1 MKLKQLMDFEMDK
14 NKKSSLQVKA
24 VKALAGFLILM
35 FLLTILSRAA
45 DSLTIAKV
53 TASAATGGVISHNIE
68 VDGNIT
74 PNKDIA
80 ISTSAN
86 IKIASVEAT
95 EGKTVKKGDL
105 LIQLDPADLKKKLL
119 QAQKELQVA
128 KATASDKKANE
139 AIAADTK
146 SKSLQRTYEDY
157 NQTVADAN
165 DSVSKAK
172 SDMNEAWNAYNTYK
186 NSNSN
191 SGETDTTVS
200 DSLKK
205 TVEEKQLAYDKAVTN
220 LDGVEKDIEADVQ
233 KEIEKASVNESGNP
247 ITLTQEEKQKIREQ
261 VNARPENV
269 SLLQNANDQ
278 INTAK
283 DALTE
288 AENALSAYNEQQN
301 NSSSASYDE
310 QLKTLYDDYKA
321 KEEAYNEA
329 VKQRQSTIQ
338 SANRTLE
345 DAKAPE
351 NVDTATALTANDDL
365 EEKQLAVDEL
375 QKVMD
380 VNGKITAPSD
390 GLITKVNVTTGETT
404 TEDTAIRIS
413 DQSAGYKFTATL
425 DKASAKYLSKDD
437 KVIKSPM
444 TLAVIEGLIRI
455 AIFFIY
461 IVAISQMKDIQ
472 RVFMYHGAEH
482 KTINCIE
489 HGAELTPENAAK
501 YSRLHKRCGTSFLLI
516 VMVVSIICFMF
527 IRVDNMALKIVLRVI
542 LVPVIAGV
550 SFEIIQWA
558 GRSESCLVNIVSKPG
573 LMLQKLTTREPDLE
587 MLEVAIASIEA
598 IYDWRQF
605 QAENRAAADGN
616 SQKTDR
622 SNAGVS
628 QP

>member
-105 LIQLDPADLKKKLL
+105 LIQLDTADLKKKLL

-191 SGETDTTVS
+191 SGETDTTVR
-200 DSLKK
+200 DSLEK

-233 KEIEKASVNESGNP
+233 KEIKKAEEASKDESGNP

-310 QLKTLYDDYKA
+310 QLKTLYNDYKA

-390 GLITKVNVTTGETT
+390 GLITKLNVTTGETT

-437 KVIKSPM
+437 KV
-444 TLAVIEGLIRI
+444 TLDLGNGTTVEGLMVQSIDVSAEDKNSYELTVSIPAKVKKLGSIATLKVEKASKKYDTCVPLGALHSDGDKYYVYVINEKDTILGTETAVDKVQVDILDKNNEQAAIEGSFSWGQKFVLTSSKTLRNG
-455 AIFFIY
+455 
-461 IVAISQMKDIQ
+461 D
-472 RVFMYHGAEH
+472 RV
-482 KTINCIE
+482 
-489 HGAELTPENAAK
+489 
-501 YSRLHKRCGTSFLLI
+501 RLVEG
-516 VMVVSIICFMF
+516 
-527 IRVDNMALKIVLRVI
+527 
-542 LVPVIAGV
+542 
-550 SFEIIQWA
+550 E
-558 GRSESCLVNIVSKPG
+558 
-573 LMLQKLTTREPDLE
+573 
-587 MLEVAIASIEA
+587 
-598 IYDWRQF
+598 
-605 QAENRAAADGN
+605 
-616 SQKTDR
+616 
-622 SNAGVS
+622 
-628 QP
+628 

>member
-105 LIQLDPADLKKKLL
+105 LIQLDTADLKKKLL
-119 QAQKELQVA
+119 KAQKELQVA

-200 DSLKK
+200 DSLEK
-205 TVEEKQLAYDKAVTN
+205 TVEEKQLAYDKAVAN
-220 LDGVEKDIEADVQ
+220 LDGVEKVIEEDVQ
-233 KEIEKASVNESGNP
+233 KEIEIEKAKVDEHNNP
-247 ITLTQEEKQKIREQ
+247 VTLTPEGEQKIREQ

-351 NVDTATALTANDDL
+351 NVDTATALTENDDL

-437 KVIKSPM
+437 KV
-444 TLAVIEGLIRI
+444 TLDLGNGTTVEGLTVQSIDVSAEDKNSYELTVSIPAKVKKLGSIATLKVDKASKKYDTCVPLGALHSDGDKYYVYVINEKDTILGTETAVDKVQVDILDKNNEQAAIEGSFSWGQQFVLTSSKTLRNG
-455 AIFFIY
+455 
-461 IVAISQMKDIQ
+461 D
-472 RVFMYHGAEH
+472 RV
-482 KTINCIE
+482 
-489 HGAELTPENAAK
+489 
-501 YSRLHKRCGTSFLLI
+501 RLVEG
-516 VMVVSIICFMF
+516 
-527 IRVDNMALKIVLRVI
+527 
-542 LVPVIAGV
+542 
-550 SFEIIQWA
+550 E
-558 GRSESCLVNIVSKPG
+558 
-573 LMLQKLTTREPDLE
+573 
-587 MLEVAIASIEA
+587 
-598 IYDWRQF
+598 
-605 QAENRAAADGN
+605 
-616 SQKTDR
+616 
-622 SNAGVS
+622 
-628 QP
+628 

>member
-95 EGKTVKKGDL
+95 EGKNVKKGDL
-105 LIQLDPADLKKKLL
+105 LIQLDTADLKKKLL

-165 DSVSKAK
+165 DIVSKAK

-200 DSLKK
+200 DSLEK

-233 KEIEKASVNESGNP
+233 KEIKKAEEASKDESGNP
-247 ITLTQEEKQKIREQ
+247 ITLTQEDKQKIREQ

-351 NVDTATALTANDDL
+351 NIDTATALTENDDL

-437 KVIKSPM
+437 KV
-444 TLAVIEGLIRI
+444 TLDLGNGTTVEGLTVQSIDVSAEDKNSYELTVSIPAKVKKLGSIATLKVDKASKKYDTCVPLGALHSDGDKYYVYVINEKDTILGTETAVDKVQVDILDKNNEQAAIEGSFSWGQQFVLTSSKTLRNG
-455 AIFFIY
+455 
-461 IVAISQMKDIQ
+461 D
-472 RVFMYHGAEH
+472 RV
-482 KTINCIE
+482 
-489 HGAELTPENAAK
+489 
-501 YSRLHKRCGTSFLLI
+501 RLVEG
-516 VMVVSIICFMF
+516 
-527 IRVDNMALKIVLRVI
+527 
-542 LVPVIAGV
+542 
-550 SFEIIQWA
+550 E
-558 GRSESCLVNIVSKPG
+558 
-573 LMLQKLTTREPDLE
+573 
-587 MLEVAIASIEA
+587 
-598 IYDWRQF
+598 
-605 QAENRAAADGN
+605 
-616 SQKTDR
+616 
-622 SNAGVS
+622 
-628 QP
+628 

>member
-95 EGKTVKKGDL
+95 EGKNVKKGDL
-105 LIQLDPADLKKKLL
+105 LIQLDTADLKKKLL

-146 SKSLQRTYEDY
+146 SKSLQRSYEDY

-165 DSVSKAK
+165 DSVSKAE

-200 DSLKK
+200 DSLEK
-205 TVEEKQLAYDKAVTN
+205 TVEEKQLAYDKAVAN
-220 LDGVEKDIEADVQ
+220 LDGVEKVIEKDVQ
-233 KEIEKASVNESGNP
+233 NEIGIKKAESGNS
-247 ITLTQEEKQKIREQ
+247 TLAPEDEQKIREQ

-269 SLLQNANDQ
+269 SLLQNANDE
-278 INTAK
+278 INKAK

-437 KVIKSPM
+437 KV
-444 TLAVIEGLIRI
+444 TLDLGNGTTVEGLMVQSIDVSAEDKNSYELTVSIPAKVKKLGSIATLKVEKASKKYDTCVPLGALHSDGDKYYVYVINEKDTILGTETAVDKVQVDILDKNNEQAAIEGSFSWGQKFVLTSSKTLRNG
-455 AIFFIY
+455 
-461 IVAISQMKDIQ
+461 D
-472 RVFMYHGAEH
+472 RV
-482 KTINCIE
+482 
-489 HGAELTPENAAK
+489 
-501 YSRLHKRCGTSFLLI
+501 RLVEG
-516 VMVVSIICFMF
+516 
-527 IRVDNMALKIVLRVI
+527 
-542 LVPVIAGV
+542 
-550 SFEIIQWA
+550 E
-558 GRSESCLVNIVSKPG
+558 
-573 LMLQKLTTREPDLE
+573 
-587 MLEVAIASIEA
+587 
-598 IYDWRQF
+598 
-605 QAENRAAADGN
+605 
-616 SQKTDR
+616 
-622 SNAGVS
+622 
-628 QP
+628 

>member
-95 EGKTVKKGDL
+95 EGKNVKKGDL
-105 LIQLDPADLKKKLL
+105 LIQLDTDDLKKKLL

-146 SKSLQRTYEDY
+146 SKSLQRSYEDY

-172 SDMNEAWNAYNTYK
+172 SAMNEAWNAYNTYK

-200 DSLKK
+200 DSLEK
-205 TVEEKQLAYDKAVTN
+205 TVEEKKLAYDKAVAN

-233 KEIEKASVNESGNP
+233 KEIDKASVDESNNP
-247 ITLTQEEKQKIREQ
+247 VTLTQEDKQKIREQ

-338 SANRTLE
+338 SADRTLE

-351 NVDTATALTANDDL
+351 NVDTATALTENDDL

-375 QKVMD
+375 QKMMD

-437 KVIKSPM
+437 KV
-444 TLAVIEGLIRI
+444 TLNLGNGTTVEGLTVQSIDVSAEDKNSYELTVSIPAKVKKLGSIATLKVEKASKKYDTCVPLGALHSDGDKYYVYVINEKDTILGTETAVDKVQVDILDKNNEQAAIEGSFSWGQQFVLTSSKTLRNG
-455 AIFFIY
+455 
-461 IVAISQMKDIQ
+461 D
-472 RVFMYHGAEH
+472 RV
-482 KTINCIE
+482 
-489 HGAELTPENAAK
+489 
-501 YSRLHKRCGTSFLLI
+501 RLVEG
-516 VMVVSIICFMF
+516 
-527 IRVDNMALKIVLRVI
+527 
-542 LVPVIAGV
+542 
-550 SFEIIQWA
+550 E
-558 GRSESCLVNIVSKPG
+558 
-573 LMLQKLTTREPDLE
+573 
-587 MLEVAIASIEA
+587 
-598 IYDWRQF
+598 
-605 QAENRAAADGN
+605 
-616 SQKTDR
+616 
-622 SNAGVS
+622 
-628 QP
+628 

>member
-105 LIQLDPADLKKKLL
+105 LIQLDTADLKKKLL
-119 QAQKELQVA
+119 KAQKELQVA

-191 SGETDTTVS
+191 SGETDTTVR
-200 DSLKK
+200 DSLEK
-205 TVEEKQLAYDKAVTN
+205 TVEEKQLAYDKAVAN
-220 LDGVEKDIEADVQ
+220 LDGVEKGIEADVR
-233 KEIEKASVNESGNP
+233 KEIENAKSGNS
-247 ITLTQEEKQKIREQ
+247 TLTPEFEQKIREQ

-437 KVIKSPM
+437 KV
-444 TLAVIEGLIRI
+444 TLDLGNGTTVEGLTVQSIDVSAEDKNSYELTVSIPAKVKKLGSIATLKVEKASKKYDTCVPLGALHSDGDKYYVYVINEKDTILGTETAVDKVQVDILDKNNEQAAIEGSFSWGQKFVLTSSKTLRNG
-455 AIFFIY
+455 
-461 IVAISQMKDIQ
+461 D
-472 RVFMYHGAEH
+472 RV
-482 KTINCIE
+482 
-489 HGAELTPENAAK
+489 
-501 YSRLHKRCGTSFLLI
+501 RLVEG
-516 VMVVSIICFMF
+516 
-527 IRVDNMALKIVLRVI
+527 
-542 LVPVIAGV
+542 
-550 SFEIIQWA
+550 E
-558 GRSESCLVNIVSKPG
+558 
-573 LMLQKLTTREPDLE
+573 
-587 MLEVAIASIEA
+587 
-598 IYDWRQF
+598 
-605 QAENRAAADGN
+605 
-616 SQKTDR
+616 
-622 SNAGVS
+622 
-628 QP
+628 

>member
-105 LIQLDPADLKKKLL
+105 LIQLDTADLKKKLL

-165 DSVSKAK
+165 DSVSKAE

-191 SGETDTTVS
+191 SGETDTTVR
-200 DSLKK
+200 DSLEK
-205 TVEEKQLAYDKAVTN
+205 TVEEKQLAYDKAVAN

-233 KEIEKASVNESGNP
+233 KEIKKAEEASKDESGNP

-310 QLKTLYDDYKA
+310 QLKTLYNDYKA

-437 KVIKSPM
+437 KV
-444 TLAVIEGLIRI
+444 TLDLGNGTTVEGLTVQSIDVSAEDKNSYELTVSIPAKVKKLGSIATLKVEKASKKYDTCVSLGALHSDGDKYYVYVINEKDTILGTETAVDKVQVDILDKNNEQAAIEGSFSWGQQFVLTSSKTLRNG
-455 AIFFIY
+455 
-461 IVAISQMKDIQ
+461 D
-472 RVFMYHGAEH
+472 RV
-482 KTINCIE
+482 
-489 HGAELTPENAAK
+489 
-501 YSRLHKRCGTSFLLI
+501 RLVEG
-516 VMVVSIICFMF
+516 
-527 IRVDNMALKIVLRVI
+527 
-542 LVPVIAGV
+542 
-550 SFEIIQWA
+550 E
-558 GRSESCLVNIVSKPG
+558 
-573 LMLQKLTTREPDLE
+573 
-587 MLEVAIASIEA
+587 
-598 IYDWRQF
+598 
-605 QAENRAAADGN
+605 
-616 SQKTDR
+616 
-622 SNAGVS
+622 
-628 QP
+628 

>member
-105 LIQLDPADLKKKLL
+105 LIQLDTADLKKKLL

-200 DSLKK
+200 DSLEK

-220 LDGVEKDIEADVQ
+220 LEGVEKDIEADVQ
-233 KEIEKASVNESGNP
+233 KEIEKASVDESNNP
-247 ITLTQEEKQKIREQ
+247 ITLTQEDKQKIREQ

-310 QLKTLYDDYKA
+310 QLKTLYNDYKA

-437 KVIKSPM
+437 KV
-444 TLAVIEGLIRI
+444 TLDLGNGTTVEGLTVQSIDVSAEDKNSYELTVSIPAKVKKLGSIATLKVEKASKKYDTCVPLGALHSDGDKYYVYVINEKDTILGTETAVDKVQVDILDKNNEQAAIEGSFSWGQQFVLTSSKTLRNG
-455 AIFFIY
+455 
-461 IVAISQMKDIQ
+461 D
-472 RVFMYHGAEH
+472 RV
-482 KTINCIE
+482 
-489 HGAELTPENAAK
+489 
-501 YSRLHKRCGTSFLLI
+501 RLVEG
-516 VMVVSIICFMF
+516 
-527 IRVDNMALKIVLRVI
+527 
-542 LVPVIAGV
+542 
-550 SFEIIQWA
+550 E
-558 GRSESCLVNIVSKPG
+558 
-573 LMLQKLTTREPDLE
+573 
-587 MLEVAIASIEA
+587 
-598 IYDWRQF
+598 
-605 QAENRAAADGN
+605 
-616 SQKTDR
+616 
-622 SNAGVS
+622 
-628 QP
+628 

>member
-80 ISTSAN
+80 ISISAN

-105 LIQLDPADLKKKLL
+105 LIQLDTADLKKKLL

-220 LDGVEKDIEADVQ
+220 LDGVEKDIEADVR
-233 KEIEKASVNESGNP
+233 KEIDKAEEASKDESGNS
-247 ITLTQEEKQKIREQ
+247 TLTQEDKQKIREQ

-437 KVIKSPM
+437 KV
-444 TLAVIEGLIRI
+444 TLDLGNGTTVEGLTVQSIDVSAEDKNSYELTVSIPAKVKKLGSIATLKVEKASKKYDTCVPLGALHSDGDKYYVYVINEKDTILGTETAVDKVQVDILDKNNEQAAIEGSFSWGQQFVLTSSKTLRNG
-455 AIFFIY
+455 
-461 IVAISQMKDIQ
+461 D
-472 RVFMYHGAEH
+472 RV
-482 KTINCIE
+482 
-489 HGAELTPENAAK
+489 
-501 YSRLHKRCGTSFLLI
+501 RLVEG
-516 VMVVSIICFMF
+516 
-527 IRVDNMALKIVLRVI
+527 
-542 LVPVIAGV
+542 
-550 SFEIIQWA
+550 E
-558 GRSESCLVNIVSKPG
+558 
-573 LMLQKLTTREPDLE
+573 
-587 MLEVAIASIEA
+587 
-598 IYDWRQF
+598 
-605 QAENRAAADGN
+605 
-616 SQKTDR
+616 
-622 SNAGVS
+622 
-628 QP
+628 

>member
-105 LIQLDPADLKKKLL
+105 LIQLDTADLKKKLL

-191 SGETDTTVS
+191 SGETDTTVR
-200 DSLKK
+200 DSLEK

-233 KEIEKASVNESGNP
+233 KEIKKAEEASKDESGNL

-437 KVIKSPM
+437 KV
-444 TLAVIEGLIRI
+444 TLDLGNGTTVEGLTVQSIDVSAEDKNSYELTVSIPAKVKKLGSIATLKVEKASKKYDTCVPLGALHSDGDKYYVYVINEKDTILGTETAVDKVQVDILDKNNEQAAIEGSSSWGQQFVLTSSKTLRNG
-455 AIFFIY
+455 
-461 IVAISQMKDIQ
+461 D
-472 RVFMYHGAEH
+472 RV
-482 KTINCIE
+482 
-489 HGAELTPENAAK
+489 
-501 YSRLHKRCGTSFLLI
+501 RLVEG
-516 VMVVSIICFMF
+516 
-527 IRVDNMALKIVLRVI
+527 
-542 LVPVIAGV
+542 
-550 SFEIIQWA
+550 E
-558 GRSESCLVNIVSKPG
+558 
-573 LMLQKLTTREPDLE
+573 
-587 MLEVAIASIEA
+587 
-598 IYDWRQF
+598 
-605 QAENRAAADGN
+605 
-616 SQKTDR
+616 
-622 SNAGVS
+622 
-628 QP
+628 

>member
-105 LIQLDPADLKKKLL
+105 LIQLDTADLKKKLL

-200 DSLKK
+200 DSLEK

-233 KEIEKASVNESGNP
+233 KEIKKAEEGTDESGNP
-247 ITLTQEEKQKIREQ
+247 ITLTQEDKQKIREQ

-351 NVDTATALTANDDL
+351 NVDTATALTENDDL

-425 DKASAKYLSKDD
+425 DKASAKYLPKDD
-437 KVIKSPM
+437 KV
-444 TLAVIEGLIRI
+444 TLDLGNGTTVEGLTVQSIDVSAEDKNSYELTVSIPAKVKKLGSIATLKVEKASKKYDTCVPLGALHSDGDKYYVYVINEKDTILGTETAVDKVQVDILDKNNEQAAIEGSFSWGQQFVLTSSKTLRNG
-455 AIFFIY
+455 
-461 IVAISQMKDIQ
+461 D
-472 RVFMYHGAEH
+472 RV
-482 KTINCIE
+482 
-489 HGAELTPENAAK
+489 
-501 YSRLHKRCGTSFLLI
+501 RLVEG
-516 VMVVSIICFMF
+516 
-527 IRVDNMALKIVLRVI
+527 
-542 LVPVIAGV
+542 
-550 SFEIIQWA
+550 E
-558 GRSESCLVNIVSKPG
+558 
-573 LMLQKLTTREPDLE
+573 
-587 MLEVAIASIEA
+587 
-598 IYDWRQF
+598 
-605 QAENRAAADGN
+605 
-616 SQKTDR
+616 
-622 SNAGVS
+622 
-628 QP
+628 

>member
-200 DSLKK
+200 DSLEK

-437 KVIKSPM
+437 KV
-444 TLAVIEGLIRI
+444 TLDLGNGTTVEGLTVQSIDVSAEDKNSYELTVSIPAKVKKLGSIATLKVEKASKKYDTCVPLGALHSDGDKYYVYVINEKDTILGTETAVDKVQVDILDKNNEQAAIEGSFSWGQQFVLTSSKTLRNG
-455 AIFFIY
+455 
-461 IVAISQMKDIQ
+461 D
-472 RVFMYHGAEH
+472 RV
-482 KTINCIE
+482 
-489 HGAELTPENAAK
+489 
-501 YSRLHKRCGTSFLLI
+501 RLVEG
-516 VMVVSIICFMF
+516 
-527 IRVDNMALKIVLRVI
+527 
-542 LVPVIAGV
+542 
-550 SFEIIQWA
+550 E
-558 GRSESCLVNIVSKPG
+558 
-573 LMLQKLTTREPDLE
+573 
-587 MLEVAIASIEA
+587 
-598 IYDWRQF
+598 
-605 QAENRAAADGN
+605 
-616 SQKTDR
+616 
-622 SNAGVS
+622 
-628 QP
+628 

>member
-105 LIQLDPADLKKKLL
+105 LIQLDTADLKKKLL
-119 QAQKELQVA
+119 KAQKELQVA

-191 SGETDTTVS
+191 SGETDTTVR
-200 DSLKK
+200 DSLEK

-220 LDGVEKDIEADVQ
+220 LDGVEKGIEADVR
-233 KEIEKASVNESGNP
+233 KEIENAKSGNS
-247 ITLTQEEKQKIREQ
+247 TLTPEVEQKIREQ

-288 AENALSAYNEQQN
+288 AENVLSAYNEQQN

-437 KVIKSPM
+437 KV
-444 TLAVIEGLIRI
+444 TLDLGNGTTVEGLTVQSIDVSAEDKNSYELTVSIPAKVKKLGSIATLKVEKASKKYDTCVPLGALHSDGGKYYVYVINEKDTILGTETAVDKVQVDILDKNNEQAAIEGSFSWGQQFVLTSSKTLRNG
-455 AIFFIY
+455 
-461 IVAISQMKDIQ
+461 D
-472 RVFMYHGAEH
+472 RV
-482 KTINCIE
+482 
-489 HGAELTPENAAK
+489 
-501 YSRLHKRCGTSFLLI
+501 RLVEG
-516 VMVVSIICFMF
+516 
-527 IRVDNMALKIVLRVI
+527 
-542 LVPVIAGV
+542 
-550 SFEIIQWA
+550 E
-558 GRSESCLVNIVSKPG
+558 
-573 LMLQKLTTREPDLE
+573 
-587 MLEVAIASIEA
+587 
-598 IYDWRQF
+598 
-605 QAENRAAADGN
+605 
-616 SQKTDR
+616 
-622 SNAGVS
+622 
-628 QP
+628 

>member
-119 QAQKELQVA
+119 KAQKELQVA

-146 SKSLQRTYEDY
+146 SKSLQRSYEDY

-165 DSVSKAK
+165 DSVSKAE

-220 LDGVEKDIEADVQ
+220 LDGVEKDIEADVR
-233 KEIEKASVNESGNP
+233 KEIDKAEEASKDESGNS
-247 ITLTQEEKQKIREQ
+247 TLTQEDKQKIREQ

-437 KVIKSPM
+437 KV
-444 TLAVIEGLIRI
+444 TLDLGNGTTVEGLTVQSIDVSAEDKNSYELTVSIPAKVKKLGSIATLKVEKASKKYDTCVPLGALHSDGDKYYVYVINEKDTILGTETAVDKVQVDILDKNNEQAAIEGSFSWGQQFVLTSSKTLRNG
-455 AIFFIY
+455 
-461 IVAISQMKDIQ
+461 D
-472 RVFMYHGAEH
+472 RV
-482 KTINCIE
+482 
-489 HGAELTPENAAK
+489 
-501 YSRLHKRCGTSFLLI
+501 RLVEG
-516 VMVVSIICFMF
+516 
-527 IRVDNMALKIVLRVI
+527 
-542 LVPVIAGV
+542 
-550 SFEIIQWA
+550 E
-558 GRSESCLVNIVSKPG
+558 
-573 LMLQKLTTREPDLE
+573 
-587 MLEVAIASIEA
+587 
-598 IYDWRQF
+598 
-605 QAENRAAADGN
+605 
-616 SQKTDR
+616 
-622 SNAGVS
+622 
-628 QP
+628 

>member
-105 LIQLDPADLKKKLL
+105 LIQLDTADLKKKLL

-139 AIAADTK
+139 AIAADMKT
-146 SKSLQRTYEDY
+146 KSLQRSYEDY

-165 DSVSKAK
+165 DSVSKAE

-200 DSLKK
+200 DSLEK
-205 TVEEKQLAYDKAVTN
+205 TVEEKQLAYDKAVAN
-220 LDGVEKDIEADVQ
+220 LDGVEKVIEE
-233 KEIEKASVNESGNP
+233 EIKKAEEASKAESGNS
-247 ITLTQEEKQKIREQ
+247 TLTPEGEQKIREQ

-351 NVDTATALTANDDL
+351 NVDTATALTENDDL

-437 KVIKSPM
+437 KV
-444 TLAVIEGLIRI
+444 TLDLGNGTTVEGLTVQSIDVSAEDKNSYELTVSIPAKVKKLGSIATLKVEKASKKYDTCVPLGALHSDGDKYYVYVINEKDTILGTETAVDKVQVDILDKNNEQAAIEGSFSWGQQFVLTSSKTLRNG
-455 AIFFIY
+455 
-461 IVAISQMKDIQ
+461 D
-472 RVFMYHGAEH
+472 RV
-482 KTINCIE
+482 
-489 HGAELTPENAAK
+489 
-501 YSRLHKRCGTSFLLI
+501 RLVEG
-516 VMVVSIICFMF
+516 
-527 IRVDNMALKIVLRVI
+527 
-542 LVPVIAGV
+542 
-550 SFEIIQWA
+550 E
-558 GRSESCLVNIVSKPG
+558 
-573 LMLQKLTTREPDLE
+573 
-587 MLEVAIASIEA
+587 
-598 IYDWRQF
+598 
-605 QAENRAAADGN
+605 
-616 SQKTDR
+616 
-622 SNAGVS
+622 
-628 QP
+628 

>member
-105 LIQLDPADLKKKLL
+105 LIQLDTADLKKKLL

-233 KEIEKASVNESGNP
+233 KEIKKAEEASKDESGNP
-247 ITLTQEEKQKIREQ
+247 ITLTQEDKQKIREQ

-437 KVIKSPM
+437 KV
-444 TLAVIEGLIRI
+444 TLDLGNGTTVEGLMVQSIDVSAEDKNSYELTVSIPAKVKKLGSIATLKVEKASKKYDTCVPLGALHSDGDKYYVYVINEKDTILGTETAVDKVQVDILDKNNEQAAIEGSFSWGQKFVLTSSKTLRNG
-455 AIFFIY
+455 
-461 IVAISQMKDIQ
+461 D
-472 RVFMYHGAEH
+472 RV
-482 KTINCIE
+482 
-489 HGAELTPENAAK
+489 
-501 YSRLHKRCGTSFLLI
+501 RLVEG
-516 VMVVSIICFMF
+516 
-527 IRVDNMALKIVLRVI
+527 
-542 LVPVIAGV
+542 
-550 SFEIIQWA
+550 E
-558 GRSESCLVNIVSKPG
+558 
-573 LMLQKLTTREPDLE
+573 
-587 MLEVAIASIEA
+587 
-598 IYDWRQF
+598 
-605 QAENRAAADGN
+605 
-616 SQKTDR
+616 
-622 SNAGVS
+622 
-628 QP
+628 

>member
-95 EGKTVKKGDL
+95 EGKTIKKGDL
-105 LIQLDPADLKKKLL
+105 LIQLDTADLKKKLL

-191 SGETDTTVS
+191 SGETDTTVR
-200 DSLKK
+200 DSLEK

-233 KEIEKASVNESGNP
+233 KEIKKAEEASKDESGNP

-310 QLKTLYDDYKA
+310 QLKTLYNDYKA

-437 KVIKSPM
+437 KV
-444 TLAVIEGLIRI
+444 TLDLGNGTTVEGLTVQSIDVSAEDKNSYELTVSIPAKVKKLGSIATLKVEKASKKYDTCVPLGALHSDGDKYYVYVINEKDTILGTETAVDKVQVDILDKNNEQAAIEGSFSWGQKFVLTSSKTLRNG
-455 AIFFIY
+455 
-461 IVAISQMKDIQ
+461 D
-472 RVFMYHGAEH
+472 RV
-482 KTINCIE
+482 
-489 HGAELTPENAAK
+489 
-501 YSRLHKRCGTSFLLI
+501 RLVEG
-516 VMVVSIICFMF
+516 
-527 IRVDNMALKIVLRVI
+527 
-542 LVPVIAGV
+542 
-550 SFEIIQWA
+550 E
-558 GRSESCLVNIVSKPG
+558 
-573 LMLQKLTTREPDLE
+573 
-587 MLEVAIASIEA
+587 
-598 IYDWRQF
+598 
-605 QAENRAAADGN
+605 
-616 SQKTDR
+616 
-622 SNAGVS
+622 
-628 QP
+628 

>member
-200 DSLKK
+200 DSLEK
-205 TVEEKQLAYDKAVTN
+205 TVEEKQLAYDKAVAN

-233 KEIEKASVNESGNP
+233 KEIKKAEEASKDESGNP
-247 ITLTQEEKQKIREQ
+247 ITLTQEDKQKIREQ

-437 KVIKSPM
+437 KV
-444 TLAVIEGLIRI
+444 TLDLGNGTTVEGLTVQSIDVSAEDKNSYELTVSIPAKVKKLGSIATLKVEKASKKYDTCVPLGALHSDGDKYYVYVINEKDTILGTETAVDKVQVDILDKNNEQAAIEGSFSWGQQFVLTSSKTLRNG
-455 AIFFIY
+455 
-461 IVAISQMKDIQ
+461 D
-472 RVFMYHGAEH
+472 RV
-482 KTINCIE
+482 
-489 HGAELTPENAAK
+489 
-501 YSRLHKRCGTSFLLI
+501 RLVEG
-516 VMVVSIICFMF
+516 
-527 IRVDNMALKIVLRVI
+527 
-542 LVPVIAGV
+542 
-550 SFEIIQWA
+550 E
-558 GRSESCLVNIVSKPG
+558 
-573 LMLQKLTTREPDLE
+573 
-587 MLEVAIASIEA
+587 
-598 IYDWRQF
+598 
-605 QAENRAAADGN
+605 
-616 SQKTDR
+616 
-622 SNAGVS
+622 
-628 QP
+628 

>member
-105 LIQLDPADLKKKLL
+105 LIQLDTADLKKKLL
-119 QAQKELQVA
+119 KAQKELQVA

-200 DSLKK
+200 DSLEK

-233 KEIEKASVNESGNP
+233 KEIKKAEEGTDESGNP
-247 ITLTQEEKQKIREQ
+247 ITLTQEDKQKIREQ

-351 NVDTATALTANDDL
+351 NVDTATALTENDNL

-437 KVIKSPM
+437 KV
-444 TLAVIEGLIRI
+444 TLDLGNGTTVEGLTVQSIDVSAEDKNSYELTVSIPAKVKKLGSIATLKVEKASKKYDTCVPLGALHSDGDKYYVYVINEKDTILGTETAVDKVQVDILDKNNEQAAIEGSFSWGQQFVLTSSKTLRNG
-455 AIFFIY
+455 
-461 IVAISQMKDIQ
+461 D
-472 RVFMYHGAEH
+472 RV
-482 KTINCIE
+482 
-489 HGAELTPENAAK
+489 
-501 YSRLHKRCGTSFLLI
+501 RLVEG
-516 VMVVSIICFMF
+516 
-527 IRVDNMALKIVLRVI
+527 
-542 LVPVIAGV
+542 
-550 SFEIIQWA
+550 E
-558 GRSESCLVNIVSKPG
+558 
-573 LMLQKLTTREPDLE
+573 
-587 MLEVAIASIEA
+587 
-598 IYDWRQF
+598 
-605 QAENRAAADGN
+605 
-616 SQKTDR
+616 
-622 SNAGVS
+622 
-628 QP
+628 

>member
-95 EGKTVKKGDL
+95 EGKNVKKGDL
-105 LIQLDPADLKKKLL
+105 LIQLDTADLKKKLL

-146 SKSLQRTYEDY
+146 SKSLQRSYEDY

-165 DSVSKAK
+165 DSVSKAE

-200 DSLKK
+200 DSLEK
-205 TVEEKQLAYDKAVTN
+205 TVEEKQLAYDKAVAN
-220 LDGVEKDIEADVQ
+220 LDGVEKVIEKDVQ
-233 KEIEKASVNESGNP
+233 NEIGIKKAESGNS
-247 ITLTQEEKQKIREQ
+247 TLAPEDEQKIREQ

-269 SLLQNANDQ
+269 SLLQNANDE
-278 INTAK
+278 INKTK

-437 KVIKSPM
+437 KV
-444 TLAVIEGLIRI
+444 TLDLGNGTTVEGLTVQSIDVSAEDKNSYELTVSIPAKVKKLGSIATLKVEKASKKYDTCVPLGALHSDGDKYYVYVINEKDTILGTETAVDKVQVDILDKNNEQAAIEGSFSWGQQFVLTSSKTLRNG
-455 AIFFIY
+455 
-461 IVAISQMKDIQ
+461 D
-472 RVFMYHGAEH
+472 RV
-482 KTINCIE
+482 
-489 HGAELTPENAAK
+489 
-501 YSRLHKRCGTSFLLI
+501 RLVEG
-516 VMVVSIICFMF
+516 
-527 IRVDNMALKIVLRVI
+527 
-542 LVPVIAGV
+542 
-550 SFEIIQWA
+550 E
-558 GRSESCLVNIVSKPG
+558 
-573 LMLQKLTTREPDLE
+573 
-587 MLEVAIASIEA
+587 
-598 IYDWRQF
+598 
-605 QAENRAAADGN
+605 
-616 SQKTDR
+616 
-622 SNAGVS
+622 
-628 QP
+628 

>member
-105 LIQLDPADLKKKLL
+105 LIQLDTADLKKKLL

-200 DSLKK
+200 DSLEK

-233 KEIEKASVNESGNP
+233 KEIKKAEEASKDESGNP
-247 ITLTQEEKQKIREQ
+247 ITLTQEDKQKIREQ

-329 VKQRQSTIQ
+329 VKQRQSTLQ

-437 KVIKSPM
+437 KV
-444 TLAVIEGLIRI
+444 TLDLGNGTTVEGLTVQSIDVSAEDKNSYELTVSIPAKVKKLGSIATLKVEKASKKYDTCVPLGALHSDGDKYYVYVINEKDTILGTETAVDKVQVDILDKNNEQAAIEGSFSWGQQFVLTSSKTLRNG
-455 AIFFIY
+455 
-461 IVAISQMKDIQ
+461 D
-472 RVFMYHGAEH
+472 RV
-482 KTINCIE
+482 
-489 HGAELTPENAAK
+489 
-501 YSRLHKRCGTSFLLI
+501 RLVEG
-516 VMVVSIICFMF
+516 
-527 IRVDNMALKIVLRVI
+527 
-542 LVPVIAGV
+542 
-550 SFEIIQWA
+550 E
-558 GRSESCLVNIVSKPG
+558 
-573 LMLQKLTTREPDLE
+573 
-587 MLEVAIASIEA
+587 
-598 IYDWRQF
+598 
-605 QAENRAAADGN
+605 
-616 SQKTDR
+616 
-622 SNAGVS
+622 
-628 QP
+628 

>member
-105 LIQLDPADLKKKLL
+105 LIQLDTADLKKKLL

-200 DSLKK
+200 DSLEK
-205 TVEEKQLAYDKAVTN
+205 TVEEKQLAYDNAVTN

-233 KEIEKASVNESGNP
+233 KEIKKAEEASKDESGNP
-247 ITLTQEEKQKIREQ
+247 ITLTQEDKQKIREQ

-351 NVDTATALTANDDL
+351 NVDTATALTENDDL

-437 KVIKSPM
+437 KV
-444 TLAVIEGLIRI
+444 TLDLGNGTTVEGLTVQSIDVSAEDKNSYELTVSIPAKVKKLGSIATLKVDKASKKYDTCVPLGALHSDGDKYYVYVINEKDTILGTETAVDKVQVDILDKNNEQAAIEGSFSWGQQFVLTSSKTLRNG
-455 AIFFIY
+455 
-461 IVAISQMKDIQ
+461 D
-472 RVFMYHGAEH
+472 RV
-482 KTINCIE
+482 
-489 HGAELTPENAAK
+489 
-501 YSRLHKRCGTSFLLI
+501 RLVEG
-516 VMVVSIICFMF
+516 
-527 IRVDNMALKIVLRVI
+527 
-542 LVPVIAGV
+542 
-550 SFEIIQWA
+550 E
-558 GRSESCLVNIVSKPG
+558 
-573 LMLQKLTTREPDLE
+573 
-587 MLEVAIASIEA
+587 
-598 IYDWRQF
+598 
-605 QAENRAAADGN
+605 
-616 SQKTDR
+616 
-622 SNAGVS
+622 
-628 QP
+628 

>member
-1 MKLKQLMDFEMDK
+1 MKLKQLMDFEVDK

-105 LIQLDPADLKKKLL
+105 LIQLDTDDLKKKLL

-146 SKSLQRTYEDY
+146 SKSLQRSYEDY

-172 SDMNEAWNAYNTYK
+172 SAMNEAWNAYNTYK

-200 DSLKK
+200 DSLEK
-205 TVEEKQLAYDKAVTN
+205 TVEEKQLAYDKAVAN

-233 KEIEKASVNESGNP
+233 KEIEKASKDESNNP
-247 ITLTQEEKQKIREQ
+247 ITLTQEDKQKIREQ

-283 DALTE
+283 DALAE

-338 SANRTLE
+338 SADRTLE

-351 NVDTATALTANDDL
+351 NVDTATALTENDDL

-437 KVIKSPM
+437 KV
-444 TLAVIEGLIRI
+444 TLDLGNGTTVEGLTVQSIDVSAEDKNSYELTVSIPAKVKKLGSIATLKVEKASKKYDTCVPLGALHSDGDKYYVYVINEKDTILGTETAVDKVQVDILDKNNEQAAIEGSFSWGQQFVLTSSKTLRNG
-455 AIFFIY
+455 
-461 IVAISQMKDIQ
+461 D
-472 RVFMYHGAEH
+472 RV
-482 KTINCIE
+482 
-489 HGAELTPENAAK
+489 
-501 YSRLHKRCGTSFLLI
+501 RLVEG
-516 VMVVSIICFMF
+516 
-527 IRVDNMALKIVLRVI
+527 
-542 LVPVIAGV
+542 
-550 SFEIIQWA
+550 E
-558 GRSESCLVNIVSKPG
+558 
-573 LMLQKLTTREPDLE
+573 
-587 MLEVAIASIEA
+587 
-598 IYDWRQF
+598 
-605 QAENRAAADGN
+605 
-616 SQKTDR
+616 
-622 SNAGVS
+622 
-628 QP
+628 

>member
-95 EGKTVKKGDL
+95 EGKTVKKGDV
-105 LIQLDPADLKKKLL
+105 LIQLDMDDLKTKLL
-119 QAQKELQVA
+119 KAQKDLAVA
-128 KATASDKKANE
+128 QATASDKKANE

-146 SKSLQRTYEDY
+146 SKSLQRSYEDY

-165 DSVSKAK
+165 DSVSKAE

-200 DSLKK
+200 DSLEK
-205 TVEEKQLAYDKAVTN
+205 TVEEKQLAYDKAVAN
-220 LDGVEKDIEADVQ
+220 LDGVEKVIEEDVR
-233 KEIEKASVNESGNP
+233 KEIKNAESGNS
-247 ITLTQEEKQKIREQ
+247 TLTPEKIREK

-269 SLLQNANDQ
+269 SLLQKANDE
-278 INTAK
+278 INKAK

-345 DAKAPE
+345 DAKVPE

-390 GLITKVNVTTGETT
+390 GLITKVNVTTGEST

-437 KVIKSPM
+437 KV
-444 TLAVIEGLIRI
+444 TLDLGNGTTVEGLTVQSIDVSAEDKNSYELTVSIPAKVKKLGSIATLKVEKASKKYDTCVPLGALHSDGDKYYVYVINEKDTILGTETAVDKVQVDILDKNNEQAAIEGSFSWGQKFVLTSSKTLRNG
-455 AIFFIY
+455 
-461 IVAISQMKDIQ
+461 D
-472 RVFMYHGAEH
+472 RV
-482 KTINCIE
+482 
-489 HGAELTPENAAK
+489 
-501 YSRLHKRCGTSFLLI
+501 RLVEG
-516 VMVVSIICFMF
+516 
-527 IRVDNMALKIVLRVI
+527 
-542 LVPVIAGV
+542 
-550 SFEIIQWA
+550 E
-558 GRSESCLVNIVSKPG
+558 
-573 LMLQKLTTREPDLE
+573 
-587 MLEVAIASIEA
+587 
-598 IYDWRQF
+598 
-605 QAENRAAADGN
+605 
-616 SQKTDR
+616 
-622 SNAGVS
+622 
-628 QP
+628 

>member
-105 LIQLDPADLKKKLL
+105 LIQLDPADLMKKLL

-437 KVIKSPM
+437 KV
-444 TLAVIEGLIRI
+444 TLDLGNGTTVEGLTVQSIDVSAEDKNSYELTVSIPAKVKKLGSIATLKVEKASKKYDTCVPLGALHSDGDKYYVYVINEKDTILGTETAVDKVQVDILDKNNEQAAIEGSFSWGQQFVLTSSKTLRNG
-455 AIFFIY
+455 
-461 IVAISQMKDIQ
+461 D
-472 RVFMYHGAEH
+472 RV
-482 KTINCIE
+482 
-489 HGAELTPENAAK
+489 
-501 YSRLHKRCGTSFLLI
+501 RLVEG
-516 VMVVSIICFMF
+516 
-527 IRVDNMALKIVLRVI
+527 
-542 LVPVIAGV
+542 
-550 SFEIIQWA
+550 E
-558 GRSESCLVNIVSKPG
+558 
-573 LMLQKLTTREPDLE
+573 
-587 MLEVAIASIEA
+587 
-598 IYDWRQF
+598 
-605 QAENRAAADGN
+605 
-616 SQKTDR
+616 
-622 SNAGVS
+622 
-628 QP
+628 

>member
-95 EGKTVKKGDL
+95 EGKNVKKGDL
-105 LIQLDPADLKKKLL
+105 LIQLDTDDLKKKLL

-146 SKSLQRTYEDY
+146 SKSLQRSYEDY

-172 SDMNEAWNAYNTYK
+172 SAMNEAWNAYNTYK

-200 DSLKK
+200 DSLEK
-205 TVEEKQLAYDKAVTN
+205 TVEEKKLAYDKAVAN

-233 KEIEKASVNESGNP
+233 KEIDKASVDESNNP
-247 ITLTQEEKQKIREQ
+247 VTLTQEDKQKIREQ

-338 SANRTLE
+338 SADRTLE

-351 NVDTATALTANDDL
+351 NVDTATALTENDDL

-375 QKVMD
+375 QKMMD

-437 KVIKSPM
+437 KV
-444 TLAVIEGLIRI
+444 TLDLGNGTTVEGLTVQSIDVSAEDKNSYELTVSIPAKVKKLGSIATLKVEKASKKYDTCVPLGALHSDGDKYYVYVINEKDTILGTETAVDKVQVDILDKNNEQAAIEGSFSWGQQFVLTSSKTLRNG
-455 AIFFIY
+455 
-461 IVAISQMKDIQ
+461 D
-472 RVFMYHGAEH
+472 RV
-482 KTINCIE
+482 
-489 HGAELTPENAAK
+489 
-501 YSRLHKRCGTSFLLI
+501 RLVEG
-516 VMVVSIICFMF
+516 
-527 IRVDNMALKIVLRVI
+527 
-542 LVPVIAGV
+542 
-550 SFEIIQWA
+550 E
-558 GRSESCLVNIVSKPG
+558 
-573 LMLQKLTTREPDLE
+573 
-587 MLEVAIASIEA
+587 
-598 IYDWRQF
+598 
-605 QAENRAAADGN
+605 
-616 SQKTDR
+616 
-622 SNAGVS
+622 
-628 QP
+628 

>member
-105 LIQLDPADLKKKLL
+105 LIQLDTADLKKKLL
-119 QAQKELQVA
+119 KAQKELQVA

-191 SGETDTTVS
+191 SGETDTTVR
-200 DSLKK
+200 DSLEK

-220 LDGVEKDIEADVQ
+220 LDGVEKGIEADVR
-233 KEIEKASVNESGNP
+233 KEIENAKSGNS
-247 ITLTQEEKQKIREQ
+247 TLTPEVEQKIREQ

-351 NVDTATALTANDDL
+351 NVDTATALTTNDDL

-437 KVIKSPM
+437 KV
-444 TLAVIEGLIRI
+444 TLDLGNGTTVEGLTVQSIDVSAEDKNSYELTVSIPAKVKKLGSIATLKAEKASKKYDTCVPLGALHSDGDKYYVYVINEKDTILGTETAVDKVQVDILDKNNEQAAIEGSFSWGQQFVLTSSKTLRNG
-455 AIFFIY
+455 
-461 IVAISQMKDIQ
+461 D
-472 RVFMYHGAEH
+472 RV
-482 KTINCIE
+482 
-489 HGAELTPENAAK
+489 
-501 YSRLHKRCGTSFLLI
+501 RLVEG
-516 VMVVSIICFMF
+516 
-527 IRVDNMALKIVLRVI
+527 
-542 LVPVIAGV
+542 
-550 SFEIIQWA
+550 E
-558 GRSESCLVNIVSKPG
+558 
-573 LMLQKLTTREPDLE
+573 
-587 MLEVAIASIEA
+587 
-598 IYDWRQF
+598 
-605 QAENRAAADGN
+605 
-616 SQKTDR
+616 
-622 SNAGVS
+622 
-628 QP
+628 

>member
-105 LIQLDPADLKKKLL
+105 LIQLDTADLKKKLL

-191 SGETDTTVS
+191 SGETDTTVR
-200 DSLKK
+200 DSLEK
-205 TVEEKQLAYDKAVTN
+205 TVEEKQLVYDKAVAN

-233 KEIEKASVNESGNP
+233 KEIKKAEEASKDESGNP

-437 KVIKSPM
+437 KV
-444 TLAVIEGLIRI
+444 TLDLGNGTTVEGLTVQSIDVSAEDKNSYELTVSIPAKVKKLGSIATLKVEKASKKYDTCVPLGALHSDGDKYYVYVINEKDTILGTETAVDKVQVDILDKNNEQAAIEGSFSWGQKFVLTSSKTLRNG
-455 AIFFIY
+455 
-461 IVAISQMKDIQ
+461 D
-472 RVFMYHGAEH
+472 RV
-482 KTINCIE
+482 
-489 HGAELTPENAAK
+489 
-501 YSRLHKRCGTSFLLI
+501 RLVEG
-516 VMVVSIICFMF
+516 
-527 IRVDNMALKIVLRVI
+527 
-542 LVPVIAGV
+542 
-550 SFEIIQWA
+550 E
-558 GRSESCLVNIVSKPG
+558 
-573 LMLQKLTTREPDLE
+573 
-587 MLEVAIASIEA
+587 
-598 IYDWRQF
+598 
-605 QAENRAAADGN
+605 
-616 SQKTDR
+616 
-622 SNAGVS
+622 
-628 QP
+628 

>member
-105 LIQLDPADLKKKLL
+105 LIQLDTADLKKKLL

-200 DSLKK
+200 DSLEK
-205 TVEEKQLAYDKAVTN
+205 TVEEKQLAYDKAVAN

-233 KEIEKASVNESGNP
+233 KEIKKAEEASKDESGNP
-247 ITLTQEEKQKIREQ
+247 ITLTQEDKQKIREQ

-310 QLKTLYDDYKA
+310 QLKTLYNDYKA

-437 KVIKSPM
+437 KV
-444 TLAVIEGLIRI
+444 TLDLGNGTTVEGLMVQSIDVSAEDKNSYELTVSIPAKVKKLGSIATLKVEKASKKYDTCVPLGALHSDGDKYYVYVINEKDTILGTETAVDKVQVDILDKNNEQAAIEGSFSWGQKFVLTSSKTLRNG
-455 AIFFIY
+455 
-461 IVAISQMKDIQ
+461 D
-472 RVFMYHGAEH
+472 RV
-482 KTINCIE
+482 
-489 HGAELTPENAAK
+489 
-501 YSRLHKRCGTSFLLI
+501 RLVEG
-516 VMVVSIICFMF
+516 
-527 IRVDNMALKIVLRVI
+527 
-542 LVPVIAGV
+542 
-550 SFEIIQWA
+550 E
-558 GRSESCLVNIVSKPG
+558 
-573 LMLQKLTTREPDLE
+573 
-587 MLEVAIASIEA
+587 
-598 IYDWRQF
+598 
-605 QAENRAAADGN
+605 
-616 SQKTDR
+616 
-622 SNAGVS
+622 
-628 QP
+628 

>member
-105 LIQLDPADLKKKLL
+105 LIQLDTADLKKKLL

-191 SGETDTTVS
+191 SGETDTTVR
-200 DSLKK
+200 DSLEK

-233 KEIEKASVNESGNP
+233 KEIKKAEEGKDESGNP
-247 ITLTQEEKQKIREQ
+247 ITLTQEDKQKIREQ

-310 QLKTLYDDYKA
+310 QLKTLYNDYKA

-437 KVIKSPM
+437 KV
-444 TLAVIEGLIRI
+444 TLDLGNGTTVEGLTVQSIDVSAEDKNSYELTVSIPAKVKKLGSIATLKVEKASKKYDTCVPLGALHSDGDKYYVYVINEKDTILGTETAVDKVQVDILDKNNEQAAIEGSFSWGQQFVLTSSKTLRNG
-455 AIFFIY
+455 
-461 IVAISQMKDIQ
+461 D
-472 RVFMYHGAEH
+472 RV
-482 KTINCIE
+482 
-489 HGAELTPENAAK
+489 
-501 YSRLHKRCGTSFLLI
+501 RLVEG
-516 VMVVSIICFMF
+516 
-527 IRVDNMALKIVLRVI
+527 
-542 LVPVIAGV
+542 
-550 SFEIIQWA
+550 E
-558 GRSESCLVNIVSKPG
+558 
-573 LMLQKLTTREPDLE
+573 
-587 MLEVAIASIEA
+587 
-598 IYDWRQF
+598 
-605 QAENRAAADGN
+605 
-616 SQKTDR
+616 
-622 SNAGVS
+622 
-628 QP
+628 

>member
-301 NSSSASYDE
+301 NSSSASHDE

-437 KVIKSPM
+437 KV
-444 TLAVIEGLIRI
+444 TLDLGNGTTVEGLTVQSIDVSAEDKNSYELTVSIPAKVKKLGSIATLKVEKASKKYDTCVPLGALHSDGDKYYVYVINEKDTILGTETAVDKVQVDILDKNNEQAAIEGSFSWGQQFVLTSSKTLRNG
-455 AIFFIY
+455 
-461 IVAISQMKDIQ
+461 D
-472 RVFMYHGAEH
+472 RV
-482 KTINCIE
+482 
-489 HGAELTPENAAK
+489 
-501 YSRLHKRCGTSFLLI
+501 RLVEG
-516 VMVVSIICFMF
+516 
-527 IRVDNMALKIVLRVI
+527 
-542 LVPVIAGV
+542 
-550 SFEIIQWA
+550 E
-558 GRSESCLVNIVSKPG
+558 
-573 LMLQKLTTREPDLE
+573 
-587 MLEVAIASIEA
+587 
-598 IYDWRQF
+598 
-605 QAENRAAADGN
+605 
-616 SQKTDR
+616 
-622 SNAGVS
+622 
-628 QP
+628 